1 MSKSVWHK
9 YCTQMNL
16 HHVIYVAFQ
25 NANFSQLLQMDSVSQ
40 TVHIRPGDP
49 WFDCFHDST

>member
-49 WFDCFHDST
+49 